1 MSASFWCFEYEV
13 FTWFEIM
20 AIEFW
25 YKGWEVSPSQVYS
38 PLPIH
43 LLLVTCSGCPLSR
56 YSWSGYPWSVYPWPG
71 YPYVLIPQIWI
82 PPSWDTSGRDLLH
95 ALDPQ
100 TSIRLTVDS
109 KKSET
114 LKKPTTLTE
123 HVFDICR
130 HYWVDHK
137 PKFFRSCLVLGG
149 AAIIFPKRG
158 QNQEWKKIY

>member
-1 MSASFWCFEYEV
+1 MSASFWCFEYKV

-38 PLPIH
+38 PLQIH
-43 LLLVTCSGCPLSR
+43 LLLVTCPECPLSR

-100 TSIRLTVDS
+100 TSIRLLSSNCFRKRSFQILSPWSATS
-109 KKSET
+109 KASSRSKIAKSART
-114 LKKPTTLTE
+114 MSFLSIQNLKFISRRHSTTK
-123 HVFDICR
+123 VR
-130 HYWVDHK
+130 HK
-137 PKFFRSCLVLGG
+137 CK
-149 AAIIFPKRG
+149 
-158 QNQEWKKIY
+158 